1 MRDACCPCPARLR
14 TQHWSRFKSLYPVR
28 PLGPGRGSGGASHQ
42 GSEGLM
48 MLASRPPFPRSPHL
62 RRPPGTL
69 RTQAHQGDF
78 ICVECGKSFHQPS
91 HLRAHMRAHTGTPA
105 DPGSWDAASFPGSGP
120 GWGWGVQGHAPN
132 SPSSPCA

>member
-1 MRDACCPCPARLR
+1 
-14 TQHWSRFKSLYPVR
+14 
-28 PLGPGRGSGGASHQ
+28 
-42 GSEGLM
+42 M
-48 MLASRPPFPRSPHL
+48 MLSSRPPLPSSPHL
-62 RRPPGTL
+62 RLPPGTL

-91 HLRAHMRAHTGTPA
+91 HLRAHMRAHTGTPT

-120 GWGWGVQGHAPN
+120 GRQWGVRGHALN